1 LENKRKRF
9 ILDTSVLLYDKA
21 SIHSFP
27 GNDVILPLQVM
38 DEIDRFKEKQ
48 GVVGEA
54 ARYINRFL
62 DELRGQGRLD
72 EGVTVPESL
81 SDDQTI
87 KITIEEDL
95 SKLPRGL
102 TKDSGDNRILAT
114 CMYER
119 DKDGG
124 PIVVVTKDINLRVK
138 CDALG
143 IRAEDYYK
151 DHLET
156 ANVQYRGHR
165 ELFETKQNIDKFYE
179 AGALELSDSDLLPN
193 EFVVMTTHD
202 KKSSALAMHRN
213 GVLYPLTRKPGQ
225 LMSNFEAKNKEQSFA
240 VEALMRDEIELVT
253 LTGLAGSGKTFVA
266 LMAGIDGVQQ
276 GKYKRIVI
284 SRSIQPVG
292 RDLGFLPGDM
302 DEKMGPWLAPITD
315 NFRTMLNDKDF
326 TYFQMMKDRGELEVA
341 PLAYIR
347 GRTFNESYVIV
358 DEAQNATVH
367 ELKTIITRVGKGS
380 KIVLLGDT
388 DQIDTP
394 YINKLSNGLSIV
406 VHKFSDK
413 NSAAH
418 VQLEKGQR
426 SDIASLASLIL

>member
-9 ILDTSVLLYDKA
+9 ILDTSVLLYDKTA
-21 SIHSFP
+21 IHSFP

-38 DEIDRFKEKQ
+38 DEIDRFKEKA
-48 GVVGEA
+48 GIIGEA

-62 DELRGQGRLD
+62 DELRGEGRLD
-72 EGVTVPESL
+72 VGVTIDPSL
-81 SDDQTI
+81 SESQTI
-87 KITIEEDL
+87 KITIDEDL
-95 SKLPRGL
+95 SKLPKGL
-102 TKDSGDNRILAT
+102 AKDSGDNRILAT
-114 CMYER
+114 CMFER
-119 DKDGG
+119 EKAGG

-143 IRAEDYYK
+143 ITAEDYYK
-151 DHLET
+151 DHLEDS
-156 ANVQYRGHR
+156 NVQYRGHR
-165 ELFETKQNIDKFYE
+165 ETYETRKNLDAFYTN
-179 AGALELSDSDLLPN
+179 AYLEVPNSSLLPN
-193 EFVVMTTHD
+193 EFVVMTTEE
-202 KKSSALAMHRN
+202 KSNSALAMHRE
-213 GVLYPLTRKPGQ
+213 GVLYPLTKKPGQ
-225 LMSNFEAKNKEQSFA
+225 MMSNFEAKNKEQAFA
-240 VEALMRDEIELVT
+240 VEALLRDEIELVT

-266 LMAGIDGVQQ
+266 LMAGLDGVQQ
-276 GKYKRIVI
+276 GKYKRIVV

-292 RDLGFLPGDM
+292 RDLGYLPGDM
-302 DEKMGPWLAPITD
+302 DEKMQPWLAPITD
-315 NFRTMLNDKDF
+315 NFRTMLGDKNF
-326 TYFQMMKDRGELEVA
+326 TYFEMMRDRGELEVA

-347 GRTFNESYVIV
+347 GRTFNDSYVIV

-406 VHKFSDK
+406 VHKFRDK
-413 NSAAH
+413 NAAAH
-418 VQLEKGQR
+418 IQLEKGQR

>member
-1 LENKRKRF
+1 LDNKRKRF
-9 ILDTSVLLYDKA
+9 ILDTSVLLYDKTA
-21 SIHSFP
+21 IHSFP

-38 DEIDRFKEKQ
+38 DEIDRFKEKA
-48 GVVGEA
+48 GIIGEA

-62 DELRGQGRLD
+62 DELRGEGRLD
-72 EGVTVPESL
+72 VGVNIDPSL
-81 SDDQTI
+81 SESQTI
-87 KITIEEDL
+87 KITIDEDL
-95 SKLPRGL
+95 SKLPKGL
-102 TKDSGDNRILAT
+102 AKDSGDNRILAT
-114 CMYER
+114 CIFER
-119 DKDGG
+119 EKDGG

-151 DHLET
+151 DHLEDS
-156 ANVQYRGHR
+156 NVQYRGHR
-165 ELFETKQNIDKFYE
+165 ETYETRKSLDTFYT
-179 AGALELSDSDLLPN
+179 AGCLEVPNSGLLPN
-193 EFVVMTTHD
+193 EFVVMTTEE
-202 KKSSALAMHRN
+202 KSNSALAMHRG
-213 GVLYPLTRKPGQ
+213 GVLYPLTKKPGQ
-225 LMSNFEAKNKEQSFA
+225 MMSNFEAKNKEQAFA
-240 VEALMRDEIELVT
+240 VEALLRDEIELVT

-266 LMAGIDGVQQ
+266 LMAGLDGVQQ
-276 GKYKRIVI
+276 GKYKRIVV

-292 RDLGFLPGDM
+292 RDLGYLPGDM
-302 DEKMGPWLAPITD
+302 DEKMQPWLAPITD
-315 NFRTMLNDKDF
+315 NFRTMLGDKNF
-326 TYFQMMKDRGELEVA
+326 TYFEMMRDRGELEVA

-347 GRTFNESYVIV
+347 GRTFNDSYVIV

-406 VHKFSDK
+406 VHKFRDK
-413 NSAAH
+413 NAAAH
-418 VQLEKGQR
+418 IQLEKGQR